1 MGSKMKREEIEK
13 AAKNTLM
20 KTHIYQVIFTLKI
33 I

>member
-1 MGSKMKREEIEK
+1 MKREEIEK

-20 KTHIYQVIFTLKI
+20 KTHIYQVTVTLKI